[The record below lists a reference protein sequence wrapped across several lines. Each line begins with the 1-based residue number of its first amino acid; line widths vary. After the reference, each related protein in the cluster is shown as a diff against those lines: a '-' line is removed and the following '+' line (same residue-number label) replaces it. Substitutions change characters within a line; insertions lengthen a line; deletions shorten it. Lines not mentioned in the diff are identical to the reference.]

1 MKKIFGIF
9 VSIIFYLSF
18 INMTIACEFLKEQI
32 GTSISNLTEK
42 YDLLDDPSDEDS
54 QDLTLVKEYDSM
66 SLCDDIELD
75 NATIKVFVREGKII
89 GNEIEGKNG
98 EAKMR
103 KIFEFARKN

>member
-42 YDLLDDPSDEDS
+42 YDLLDDPSDADS

-66 SLCDDIELD
+66 SFCDDIEFCLLYTSPSPRD
-75 NATIKVFVREGKII
+75 SMTSRMPSSA
-89 GNEIEGKNG
+89 
-98 EAKMR
+98 
-103 KIFEFARKN
+103 